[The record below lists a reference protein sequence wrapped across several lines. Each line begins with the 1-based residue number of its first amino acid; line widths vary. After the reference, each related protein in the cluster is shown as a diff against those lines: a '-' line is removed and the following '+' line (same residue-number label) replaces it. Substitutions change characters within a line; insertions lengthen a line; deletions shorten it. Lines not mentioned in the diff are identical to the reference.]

1 MKVGIVTIYY
11 KNYNYGAALQAYA
24 LSLYANKTGYS
35 AEQVCYSLQRPRIL
49 STAFCKLS
57 PIKQLKGV
65 AWAVINQAKA
75 SKYVL
80 KGGVTQYH
88 RIKKR
93 EKRICK
99 FGQMETKHSDDIYYN
114 FNYKDMA
121 KHYDVFI
128 TGSDQVWNTSWG
140 VVPAYF
146 LDGVFAPKVKLS
158 YAASL
163 GKSNWS
169 DAELQVHRK
178 YITDFNAISVREEDA
193 VTILKKVTNAPVEWV
208 VDPTL
213 LLARQDWDEVC
224 TDRIVEEPYLFCYF
238 LGTDLEERELAKK
251 YAQQQGLKL
260 VAMPFLLEKMLL
272 DKDFCKYEKKFGDK
286 QLYDVSPKDFL
297 SLIKHASC
305 VFTDSFHAALFS
317 GVFQREYFIFG
328 RGEMNSR
335 ITSLTKLYE
344 TEERFCNT
352 PEKRTME
359 YIQAQKPIDYTRD
372 LKFLEEMRQKSKDF
386 LRTNL
391 EKAERQ
397 INGL

>member
-1 MKVGIVTIYY
+1 MKIGIITMYY
-11 KNYNYGAALQAYA
+11 NSDNYGGNLQAYA
-24 LSLYANKTGYS
+24 LAQYLNQLSYS
-35 AEQVCYSLQRPRIL
+35 TEQICYSLHRPSLL
-49 STAFCKLS
+49 SKTFRNYKL
-57 PIKQLKGV
+57 IKQLKGV
-65 AWAVINQAKA
+65 LWAAIRRVQLIR
-75 SKYVL
+75 YVL
-80 KGGVTQYH
+80 AGGIICYY

-93 EKRICK
+93 EKKIYE
-99 FGQMETKHSDDIYYN
+99 FGRMKIKHSDDIYYA
-114 FNYKDMA
+114 FNYKNMG

-128 TGSDQVWNTSWG
+128 TGSDQVWNTSYG

-146 LDGVFAPKVKLS
+146 LDGILAPKIKLS

-163 GKSNWS
+163 GKSNWTE
-169 DAELQVHRK
+169 AELEVHHK
-178 YITDFNAISVREEDA
+178 YLADFDAISVREEDA
-193 VTILKKVTNAPVEWV
+193 VQILSNVVSVPVEWV

-213 LLARQDWDEVC
+213 LLARQDWDKLCAPRMV
-224 TDRIVEEPYLFCYF
+224 DEPYLFCYF
-238 LGTDLEERELAKK
+238 LGMDVEERELAKT
-251 YAQQQGLKL
+251 YAKALGLKL
-260 VAMPFLLEKMLL
+260 VNMPFLLKEMLL
-272 DKDFCKYEKKFGDK
+272 NKDFRQYEAKFGDEK
-286 QLYDVSPKDFL
+286 LYDVSPEDFL
-297 SLIKHASC
+297 SLIKHATC

-397 INGL
+397 INGI